1 MKTATPRRLLQPS
14 EIEQRLSSLPGWI
27 VREGR
32 LRRELV
38 FQSFDRA
45 WGFMTSL
52 AIVAQAMDHHPS
64 FTNEYTRVVLEL
76 WTHDL
81 GGLSTWDFELA
92 AAAERML

>member
-1 MKTATPRRLLQPS
+1 MTTRPPRRLLEPR
-14 EIEQRLSSLPGWI
+14 EIEQRLSGLPGWI
-27 VREGR
+27 VRDGR

-38 FQSFDRA
+38 FPSFDRA

-64 FTNEYTRVVLEL
+64 FQNEYTRVVLEV

-92 AAAERML
+92 NAAERLI